1 MKPGDVVNKYTVC
14 VKKDKGQIVGH
25 LPLVES
31 GRFAKLTFYFFFFFF
46 EQRAIPIAM

>member
-25 LPLVES
+25 LPLVGS
-31 GRFAKLTFYFFFFFF
+31 GRFAKLTFYFFFLSRELF
-46 EQRAIPIAM
+46 QLQCNR